1 MNPSIGSGICF
12 VSPVGNKQLIFFHLP
27 VFLSLLTNLAGF
39 IFTLSKVVRSRNIDR
54 QSNRSRSGD
63 EDRDGGNSKKFK
75 LTEIFSKLDEKTKK
89 DMVRYC
95 RVMSWL
101 IQIII
106 LFPRWCTQ
114 RSFWLWVFPG
124 SLRVCTIWHIL
135 TSKIMSVS
143 PPQKYSTKSQSVY
156 ILPAVSLSSS
166 FSFARGRSG
175 PGWRKPSHSPN

>member
-95 RVMSWL
+95 RVMS
-101 IQIII
+101 
-106 LFPRWCTQ
+106 
-114 RSFWLWVFPG
+114 
-124 SLRVCTIWHIL
+124 
-135 TSKIMSVS
+135 
-143 PPQKYSTKSQSVY
+143 
-156 ILPAVSLSSS
+156 
-166 FSFARGRSG
+166 
-175 PGWRKPSHSPN
+175 